1 MSDVEAGKPAMPQS
15 PAVPAK
21 PAAPPAPVQ
30 ISLETFLQV
39 ALRVGV
45 IVEATDHPNADRLVV
60 LKVDIGEGAPR
71 QLVAGIKSAYQP
83 SELVG
88 KRVVVVANLK
98 PAMLRGIESQ
108 GMVLAAQ
115 DGIALALVTPERTI
129 QPGGT
134 VK

>member
-1 MSDVEAGKPAMPQS
+1 MSEVG
-15 PAVPAK
+15 K
-21 PAAPPAPVQ
+21 PAAPAAPAQ
-30 ISLETFLQV
+30 ISLDTFLQV

-45 IVEATDHPNADRLVV
+45 IVEAADHSNADRLVV
-60 LKVDIGEGAPR
+60 LKVDLGEGAPR
-71 QLVAGIKSAYQP
+71 QIVAGIKTAYQA
-83 SELVG
+83 SELIG

-115 DGIALALVTPERTI
+115 DGTGLALVVPERPI

-134 VK
+134 VR